1 MTSASTFVRR
11 RWRHRQPATSLSRTP
26 DKRAT
31 IWLREKEP
39 AQAVPWAAAS
49 RVVHLQFDGR
59 TLYAL
64 DADARQIVALPPPG
78 QSRSSA
84 QVPRIGDPSL
94 GDLRAFSPFRGIYYL
109 SRGASR
115 ARACAAAPTEVRAT
129 AQGLFVY
136 DAAARNVLIQAR
148 PMPIGVSIET
158 TFADA
163 EEAIG
168 AFYAPQIRDR
178 GQSLASHPADDRRK
192 PHLIRCGRAL
202 RRADRLCGDSVDL
215 GPCAR

>member
-94 GDLRAFSPFRGIYYL
+94 GDLRAFSPFRGIYYVSNGAAL
-109 SRGASR
+109 FALAPGGFARRVPCTGLRGGADRGPRDGAGPVRVRRSRQERLDSGASDADRRQHRDDVRGRRGSDRRVLR
-115 ARACAAAPTEVRAT
+115 ASDPRSGPV
-129 AQGLFVY
+129 V
-136 DAAARNVLIQAR
+136 
-148 PMPIGVSIET
+148 GVS
-158 TFADA
+158 
-163 EEAIG
+163 
-168 AFYAPQIRDR
+168 
-178 GQSLASHPADDRRK
+178 S
-192 PHLIRCGRAL
+192 GR
-202 RRADRLCGDSVDL
+202 
-215 GPCAR
+215 